1 MKWLGPRQI
10 PESVSTTVLIFAIY
24 SLANLLVWL
33 VVTPGQRELLPEIT
47 AYASLLFLPH
57 GVRVFATALVGVRA
71 IPGLLIGELAGNYL
85 LWNVTETP
93 ALLLTS
99 MTGALVCWVAFEMLR
114 RMRVNAYYLKND
126 LLPPPLHS
134 FLLAGMAA
142 SAVNAFLRA
151 SVFEG
156 AIPPGD
162 VTAVIAACVT
172 GDVTG
177 LLLFIILAK
186 LTMLLIHSRSKK

>member
-1 MKWLGPRQI
+1 MKWLDPRQI
-10 PESVSTTVLIFAIY
+10 PESVSTASLIFAIY
-24 SLANLLVWL
+24 SLSNFLVWL
-33 VVTPGQRELLPEIT
+33 LVAPVQREFLPDIT
-47 AYASLLFLPH
+47 AYASLVFLPH

-71 IPGLLIGELAGNYL
+71 IPGLLLAELAGNYL
-85 LWNVTETP
+85 FWKVTGAP

-99 MTGALVCWVAFEMLR
+99 LTGALVCWLAFEMLR
-114 RMRVNAYYLKND
+114 RMRVNAYYLNGD
-126 LLPPPLHS
+126 PVPPPLHS

-142 SAVNAFLRA
+142 SVINAFLRA

-156 AIPPGD
+156 RIPPGD
-162 VTAVIAACVT
+162 VTGVIAACVT

-186 LTMLLIHSRSKK
+186 ITMLLIHPRTK